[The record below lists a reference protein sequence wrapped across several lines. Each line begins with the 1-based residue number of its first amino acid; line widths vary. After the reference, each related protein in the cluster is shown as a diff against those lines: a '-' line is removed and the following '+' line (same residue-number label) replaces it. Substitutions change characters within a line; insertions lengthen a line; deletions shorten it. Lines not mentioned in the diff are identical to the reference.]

1 MAAEIITDP
10 SGLRESRVI
19 HITRVA
25 KVVKG
30 GRRFSFTALVVI
42 GDGAGRVGLGY
53 GKAKEVPLAI
63 RKAVQ
68 VARKDLREFPMMG
81 TTIPHRVIGKYGAG
95 QVLLKPASPGTGVIA
110 GAAIRAVVELA
121 GYQDIL
127 TKCLGS
133 HNPHNML
140 KATFEALSQLRDGE
154 MIAKMRGL
162 NPDSV
167 EPYQSYS
174 DING

>member
-1 MAAEIITDP
+1 M
-10 SGLRESRVI
+10 
-19 HITRVA
+19 
-25 KVVKG
+25 
-30 GRRFSFTALVVI
+30 
-42 GDGAGRVGLGY
+42 
-53 GKAKEVPLAI
+53 
-63 RKAVQ
+63 
-68 VARKDLREFPMMG
+68 ARKDLREFPMMG
-81 TTIPHRVIGKYGAG
+81 TTIPHHVIGKFGAG
-95 QVLLKPASPGTGVIA
+95 RVLLKPASPGTGVIA

-140 KATFEALSQLRDGE
+140 KATFDALGQLRDGE